1 MLKDEGEMSI
11 QEISKK
17 TKILEPN
24 VRRIL
29 GVGAKDGTFER
40 VDKGVYVLK
49 HKGKEHAYIQQGNA
63 LDVLENSLKRVK
75 SLT

>member
-11 QEISKK
+11 QEIAEK
-17 TKILEPN
+17 TKIKEPN

-29 GVGAKDGTFER
+29 GVGAKDGVFER

-49 HKGKEHAYIQQGNA
+49 HNGQE
-63 LDVLENSLKRVK
+63 L
-75 SLT
+75 